1 MYGRIVGASDQS
13 ASGSQAEW
21 EEAGDSSRFSEAVAG
36 MDPGESS
43 SMTRYTLTSSPP
55 IIEIINRSSFMDGV
69 KRYLGSDIMQIA
81 SNPEEYSDFVSEK
94 AERAATVAGS
104 YASTYDDPNKQAKFY
119 SYQLGDESVGLL
131 RAGGPATIKG
141 ERFLRQFG
149 RSDVTSVVD
158 LRITHPLVENAGD
171 ILLEHQLRMDGKYP
185 LVLSRPAVEGMEPRL
200 AEMGFVH
207 FGRNYWVLDPHEHPE
222 VWTKNENDQWQRTD
236 KPTKYL
242 SNSDGNDVGNFET
255 VSSDDDPAFYLE
267 RAMERMGLT
276 QDDSE

>member
-1 MYGRIVGASDQS
+1 MYGRIVGANESTS
-13 ASGSQAEW
+13 ASQAEW

-43 SMTRYTLTSSPP
+43 STMRYTLASGPP
-55 IIEIINRSSFMDGV
+55 IIDIDRSSFMDGV
-69 KRYLGSDIMQIA
+69 RRYMRGDIMQIA

-104 YASTYDDPNKQAKFY
+104 YASTYDDPDKQAKFY

-158 LRITHPLVENAGD
+158 LRVTHPLVENAGD
-171 ILLEHQLRMDGKYP
+171 ILLEYQLRMDGDYP
-185 LVLSRPAVEGMEPRL
+185 LVLSRPALEGMEPRL

-207 FGRNYWVLDPHEHPE
+207 FGRNYWVLDPHEHPD
-222 VWTKNENDQWQRTD
+222 VWTKNENNQWQRTD

-242 SNSDGNDVGNFET
+242 SSADGNDAGNFET

-276 QDDSE
+276 